1 MKKALFWIMI
11 LPISFCF
18 SNEQE
23 IADAIQYVSKK
34 SGIDARIYYSIIDV
48 ESNFKPYTIGMV
60 VNSSILKA
68 IKDLPSAIYNV
79 KVSRYNGKYHFI
91 SVFSDKEEDIVALAK
106 SLYKFDFN
114 IDMGL
119 MQISRQHV
127 REDELEFIFNPKYNL
142 IKGNNIF
149 AECVKKYKV
158 LSQSIECYNKG
169 FKEKSILQYYRK
181 FVNSFNKHF
190 GKK

>member
-1 MKKALFWIMI
+1 MV

-18 SNEQE
+18 ADEQE
-23 IADAIQYVSKK
+23 IADAIQYVSEK

-60 VNSSILKA
+60 VNSSVLKA
-68 IKDLPSAIYNV
+68 MENLPSATYNV
-79 KVSRYNGKYHFI
+79 KASKYNSRSYFVSA
-91 SVFSDKEEDIVALAK
+91 FSNNEEDIIGLAK
-106 SLYKFDFN
+106 ALYKFDFN

-119 MQISRQHV
+119 MQISKQHV
-127 REDELEFIFNPKYNL
+127 KEDELEFIFNPKYNL

-169 FKEKSILQYYRK
+169 FNKKNALQYYRK
-181 FVNSFNKHF
+181 FVNSFNRHF